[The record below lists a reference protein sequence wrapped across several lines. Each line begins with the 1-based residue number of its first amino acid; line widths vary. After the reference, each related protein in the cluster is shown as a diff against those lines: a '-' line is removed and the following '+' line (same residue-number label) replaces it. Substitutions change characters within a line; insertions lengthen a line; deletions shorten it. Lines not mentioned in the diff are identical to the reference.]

1 MTHTL
6 PNNCTAVI
14 TKGEFTH
21 AGFDYSVR
29 AEIRNEQ
36 GQVTETVFCDRVE
49 DALLTIAQNQ
59 W

>member
-1 MTHTL
+1 MTHSL

-29 AEIRNEQ
+29 AEIRNEK
-36 GQVTETVFCDRVE
+36 GQTIETVFCDEVE
-49 DALLTIAQNQ
+49 AALLTIAQNQ
-59 W
+59 R